1 MKTAIEL
8 FCLTLLCTVTMTGC
22 SLYDDMET
30 EVIECP
36 KAGTPVDPEPW
47 QPGGPQPEEPEIGH

>member
-1 MKTAIEL
+1 MKTATKQL
-8 FCLTLLCTVTMTGC
+8 CLALLCTTILVGC

-36 KAGTPVDPEPW
+36 KAGTPIDPEPW
-47 QPGGPQPEEPEIGH
+47 QPGEPQPEYHEIGH